1 METITGQGSIVYSRT
16 HALAVT
22 VVLPLFN
29 FFWHVFYS
37 SLRILEGCTQ
47 CSFPK
52 PIITK
57 APSTNIRIFLKSETF
72 FSVFAESVG
81 RLIVANIKGKKKQRC
96 CLAACSLT
104 VHNPLFFCSKIVMEY
119 INVTFLLVNKIK
131 MFGMLLNY
139 VHPSSPQKDIT
150 KKSYGSHNYFTLL
163 AIVLAFR
170 LHVNGFF
177 RHKNAGFDNS
187 P

>member
-1 METITGQGSIVYSRT
+1 M
-16 HALAVT
+16 
-22 VVLPLFN
+22 
-29 FFWHVFYS
+29 
-37 SLRILEGCTQ
+37 
-47 CSFPK
+47 
-52 PIITK
+52 
-57 APSTNIRIFLKSETF
+57 
-72 FSVFAESVG
+72 
-81 RLIVANIKGKKKQRC
+81 ANIKGKKKQRC

-104 VHNPLFFCSKIVMEY
+104 VHNPLFFCSKVVMEY